1 MRRPTVTLAVVAA
14 AALIAAGIALPRALA
29 PRPAASAAAAVP
41 GQVTIYGCLTSTG
54 RIAKVSVTAPPSCP
68 AGETA
73 LSWAGTAEPAAT
85 PAPTPTPTATTSAP
99 TPTPTTPAPTP
110 TPTATSP
117 PPGGGCSGADAQAT
131 CGAYDDR
138 AITMSN
144 GFDTYDSTNCW
155 ADPSCT
161 FALSAPSTSGRSA
174 TPWSVRASETAGNT
188 GVRAYPDEQQLTNN
202 WTGNGWNGPGSA
214 TDTPLSGL
222 ASLSSSYSEAMPHN
236 PGTIAQAAWDIW
248 LSGQGAG
255 NSNEVM
261 VWVDNVNRGSG
272 GAAKEA
278 VFTTPDG
285 LKWTLYQFGGAGG
298 ELIWSLGQGSFAQQP
313 SGTVDL
319 LSLLRELVTLGF
331 EGSGARIG
339 QIDFGW
345 EICSTGGNPET
356 FTVSSYSITAT
367 P

>member
-14 AALIAAGIALPRALA
+14 TALLAAGIALPRALA
-29 PRPAASAAAAVP
+29 PRPAASASAAVP
-41 GQVTIYGCLTSTG
+41 GQVTIYGCLTSAG
-54 RIAKVSVTAPPSCP
+54 RIAKVSLTAPPSCP
-68 AGETA
+68 AGERA
-73 LSWAGTAEPAAT
+73 LSWAGTAGPAPT
-85 PAPTPTPTATTSAP
+85 PAPTPTPTATTPA
-99 TPTPTTPAPTP
+99 PTTPAPTP

-117 PPGGGCSGADAQAT
+117 PSGGGCSGADAQAI
-131 CGAYDDR
+131 CGAYADR
-138 AITMSN
+138 TITMSN
-144 GFDTYDSTNCW
+144 GFDTYDETNCW

-161 FALSAPSTSGRSA
+161 FTLSAPATSGHSA

-214 TDTPLSGL
+214 TNTPLSGL
-222 ASLSSSYSEAMPHN
+222 ASLSSSYSETMPHN

-255 NSNEVM
+255 NSSEVM

-272 GAAKEA
+272 GAAKKA

-331 EGSGARIG
+331 EGSGAHIG

-345 EICSTGGNPET
+345 EICSTGGVPET